1 MEQFNL
7 YDIVCLKEDISKP
20 PLQKGTAGTIIY
32 IYKSNKLFEI
42 DFVSKEG
49 ETLASVVLENN
60 QLLKIDE
67 DKINTIKE
75 VTIFQ
80 VKL

>member
-7 YDIVCLKEDISKP
+7 YDIVCLKEDISTP
-20 PLQKGTAGTIIY
+20 PLRKGTAGTIIY
-32 IYKSNKLFEI
+32 VYKPNKLFEI

-49 ETLASVVLENN
+49 GTFASVVLESK

-67 DKINTIKE
+67 DKFHTIKE
-75 VTIFQ
+75 VIIFR

>member
-7 YDIVCLKEDISKP
+7 YDIVCLKEDISNP

-32 IYKSNKLFEI
+32 VYKPNKLFEI

-60 QLLKIDE
+60 QLLKINE

-75 VTIFQ
+75 VTIFR